1 MPRDRANINT
11 GIWTDTDYRTLSR
24 DQQWLYELLLTH
36 PELSYAGVADWR
48 PGRISQFAIGTT
60 KQEVERIGAELQ
72 AKRFIVM
79 DENTEEVLIR
89 SFTRHDGLLKQ
100 PKLTVSMVNA
110 YGAIASNNIREV
122 FIWELR
128 RLFNESPEL
137 KAFENNKVIALLKLP
152 ARPVEAFTQAN
163 EQPDTQAVTQSFSP
177 DVTPL
182 FRVNAAQAQ
191 ALPTST
197 ATTTSTSPSGEG
209 VQGERKK
216 PERPLPANWQPND
229 AHRAYATEKTVN
241 IDREAE
247 RFKLHAQAN
256 DRRLRNWDAGFRMWL
271 SKATPIASTASAWT
285 KEYHK

>member
-1 MPRDRANINT
+1 MPARLI
-11 GIWTDTDYRTLSR
+11 GG
-24 DQQWLYELLLTH
+24 Q
-36 PELSYAGVADWR
+36 AG
-48 PGRISQFAIGTT
+48 ISQFATGTT

-72 AKRFIVM
+72 AKRFIII
-79 DENTEEVLIR
+79 DENTEEVLLR

-128 RLFNESPEL
+128 RLSNELPDL
-137 KAFENNKVIALLKLP
+137 KAFENNKVMALLKLP
-152 ARPVEAFTQAN
+152 ARPIEAFTQTS
-163 EQPDTQAVTQSFSP
+163 EQPSTRPVTQSFTP

-197 ATTTSTSPSGEG
+197 ATTTSTSPSGER

-216 PERPLPANWQPND
+216 PERRIPTNWQPND
-229 AHRAYATEKTVN
+229 AHKKYATEKT
-241 IDREAE
+241 
-247 RFKLHAQAN
+247 
-256 DRRLRNWDAGFRMWL
+256 
-271 SKATPIASTASAWT
+271 
-285 KEYHK
+285 